1 MSSVKRE
8 FTEVERLRA
17 VKDVVWQ
24 MSERTGA
31 SNTRSHWAIRVAMGV
46 MRHGGS
52 AARAVNEATRAMRT
66 TA

>member
-1 MSSVKRE
+1 MSNAKRE

-24 MSERTGA
+24 MSERIGA
-31 SNTRSHWAIRVAMGV
+31 SSTRSHWAIRVAMGV

-52 AARAVNEATRAMRT
+52 AGRAVSEATRALEVT
-66 TA
+66 P